1 MFEELGAL
9 EILVIVSAL
18 IVGFGMVHA
27 MLSQKEDQINT
38 KPPEAPTQQE
48 RLKDNGDQ

>member
-9 EILVIVSAL
+9 EILIIVSAL
-18 IVGFGMVHA
+18 IVGFGAVHA
-27 MLSQKEDQINT
+27 MLSQKEDPINT
-38 KPPEAPTQQE
+38 KPEAPTQQE